1 VQKLRLVVDSRIGA
15 VSHEVVEATP
25 KVHGDSRKGAC
36 MRGGL
41 RCAIV
46 AVAVFMMVIPGFVV
60 AGIPGIKSKS
70 TAIERLATIRQSLQQ
85 THGAKD
91 AAAYLRHAA
100 TLRDF
105 LNGSPNSI
113 LQLMLAQ
120 LFAGEGDE
128 AVQSFGQY
136 VRMGQANEE
145 LLRSQQFDA
154 LRTQP
159 QYATLY
165 AGMVANGESKSAAT
179 KVFELKD
186 AGVLPEDIDYDAT
199 TKLFY
204 ITSVLQ
210 KQILAVDMMGN
221 SHVFAQGPD
230 KWPMMAVK
238 VDEQHHLLWATE
250 VALDGFS
257 WTSSKDW
264 GRSAVLLYDLG
275 TGKLLLRIEGPPRA
289 GLGDM
294 TLTGAGDAIV
304 SDGDCGG
311 VYRVRRETQQIE
323 RLDGG
328 DFISPQTPAMLPG
341 GEQVLIPDYVRGIGV
356 LNLRTKHVDWIPME
370 GRHALSGID
379 GLYLFGHT
387 MIATQNGTTPERVV
401 QFELD
406 RSLSRVE
413 SESILERATPTL
425 GDPTHG
431 VVVDGQF
438 YYIANSG
445 WDTMD
450 EHGKLKEGKT
460 MSGAF
465 LMRVLL
471 NGK

>member
-1 VQKLRLVVDSRIGA
+1 
-15 VSHEVVEATP
+15 
-25 KVHGDSRKGAC
+25 
-36 MRGGL
+36 MRSGL

-46 AVAVFMMVIPGFVV
+46 TAVVLMMVIPGFLV
-60 AGIPGIKSKS
+60 AGIPGIKSRS

-91 AAAYLRHAA
+91 AAAYLRNAV

-105 LNGSPNSI
+105 VNGSPNSI

-120 LFAGEGDE
+120 LFAGKDDD

-136 VRMGQANEE
+136 VRMGQSNEE
-145 LLRSQQFDA
+145 LLQSQQFDA

-159 QYATLY
+159 QYATLH
-165 AGMVANGESKSAAT
+165 AGMVANGISQSVAT
-179 KVFELKD
+179 KVFGLQD
-186 AGVLPEDIDYDAT
+186 AGILPEDIDYDAT

-210 KQILAVDMMGN
+210 KQILAVDMTGN
-221 SHVFAQGPD
+221 AHVFAQAPD
-230 KWPMMAVK
+230 KWPMMALK
-238 VDEQHHLLWATE
+238 VDAQRHLLWATE

-275 TGKLLLRIEGPPRA
+275 TGKLLWRIEGPPRA
-289 GLGDM
+289 AFGDM
-294 TLTGAGDAIV
+294 TLTAAGDAIV

-328 DFISPQTPAMLPG
+328 DYISPQTPAMLPG

-356 LNLRTKHVDWIPME
+356 LNLRTKHVEWIPME

-379 GLYLFGHT
+379 GLYLSGHT
-387 MIATQNGTTPERVV
+387 LIATQNGTSPERVAR
-401 QFELD
+401 FELD
-406 RSLSRVE
+406 RSFSRVE
-413 SESILERATPTL
+413 SESIIERATPTL

-431 VVVDGQF
+431 VVVDGLF

-450 EHGKLKEGKT
+450 EHGKPKEGTK
-460 MSGAF
+460 MSEA
-465 LMRVLL
+465 LVMRTNLSVP
-471 NGK
+471 